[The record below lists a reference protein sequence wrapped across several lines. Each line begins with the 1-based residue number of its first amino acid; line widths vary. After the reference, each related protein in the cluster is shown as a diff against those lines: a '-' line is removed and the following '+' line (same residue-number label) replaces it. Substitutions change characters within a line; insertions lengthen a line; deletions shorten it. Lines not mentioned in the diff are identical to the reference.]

1 MEINNSLDDFPS
13 FVAGTISSNVAVIA
27 AIMKYNFN
35 KPQLCS
41 HDLIAFQKKPQL
53 QHFKRFRLMS

>member
-35 KPQLCS
+35 KLQHCY
-41 HDLIAFQKKPQL
+41 HDLSSSITND
-53 QHFKRFRLMS
+53 